1 KMTREFHHPYA
12 AYDIQKTFMDVV
24 YQVLEN
30 EGVGILES
38 PTGTVSERTIPCLMS
53 PGKSLSLICGSLTWL
68 RDHKKKALQK
78 ALDEHMHGN
87 YLLTT
92 RSVYTDI
99 EDEPDWV
106 IEQARARKCRQLL
119 ELRDDMETR
128 LEKIRLKE
136 KKQYDRYL
144 RGESTLKKRKIAAH
158 LTKGDGESDHD
169 EEQFVLDEYDSDHV
183 DSGSGNHSKD
193 KSLYSAE
200 TLALLNELGMGP
212 IDLKKDE
219 EEKYLEIEDEVK
231 IFYSSRTHSQLT
243 QFINELRLPK
253 FPSSSAITEKQISN
267 DQRTENKLTN
277 VENVKHVT
285 LGSRK
290 NLCIHPK
297 ISQLG
302 SLTSINERCID
313 LQSSSRA
320 KADRCM
326 FLPNQ
331 ESQPLVHSFRDHSLA
346 TIRDIE
352 DMNSLGKEIGI
363 CPYYASRAAIKP
375 AEIVTLPYPLL
386 LQKSAR
392 EALGID
398 LKGQV
403 VIIDEAHNL
412 MDAISNINSVQISL
426 TQLKRARE
434 QLGIYLMKFRNRL
447 KGKNRV
453 YIAQFLRVIDS
464 LSGYLASK
472 FTEPVSFDF
481 FFKNEE
487 FNEFITL
494 KMFFIHVHEIYND
507 VVDFVHVREQKN
519 DGTISEKDL
528 LSGKGID
535 QINFF
540 KLIHYLQENKI
551 AQKVEGY
558 AKHVEEDSRTSRAGK
573 PSASAPLVSKS
584 EQSSSVIHPLTSLL
598 FALTHPQ
605 KEGRLFY
612 AKLPPDNIILRFLL
626 LDPSHQFQEVISSA
640 RAVILAGGT
649 MSPMSDYTLH
659 LFPYLKDNRIT
670 TLSCGH
676 VIPKANQLAWTL
688 STGPSGREFEFTFGR
703 RGDDNMIDDLGRAV
717 LKICHVVPDG
727 VVVFFPSYNYLKS
740 ILARWSSS
748 CEDDG
753 RSILQHL
760 EVRKR
765 VFQERKDVSVD
776 KILQDYAQAI
786 DSSKGGLL
794 LSVVGGKMSEGIN
807 FSDALGRCVIIV
819 GLPFPN
825 INSAEWKAKIE
836 FVEEAYI
843 ERLKT
848 ESISDENNF
857 EERSVRQ
864 DQETIF
870 KKKAK
875 DVSRDFYENTC
886 MRAVN
891 QSIGRAIRHKG
902 DYAAIVMV
910 DKRYKSERIK
920 SKLPG
925 WIKEGLVVDAGDKS
939 FTALLE
945 SLTKF
950 FLGKIAPP

>member
-1 KMTREFHHPYA
+1 MTREFHHPYA

-38 PTGTVSERTIPCLMS
+38 PTGT
-53 PGKSLSLICGSLTWL
+53 GKSLSLICGSLTWL
-68 RDHKKKALQK
+68 RDHKEKALQK
-78 ALDEHMHGN
+78 ALDEHIN
-87 YLLTT
+87 
-92 RSVYTDI
+92 DI

-119 ELRDDMETR
+119 ELRDDMEAR

-136 KKQYDRYL
+136 KKQHVRYL
-144 RGESTLKKRKIAAH
+144 RGESTFKKRKTAAH
-158 LTKGDGESDHD
+158 LAKENSDPDYD

-183 DSGSGNHSKD
+183 ESGSGNNSKGKTQYSQRSLG

-212 IDLKKDE
+212 IDSKNDD
-219 EEKYLEIEDEVK
+219 EEKYSEIKDEVK

-253 FPSSSAITEKQISN
+253 FPSSSAMTEKQISN
-267 DQRTENKLTN
+267 DQNNDNRPAK

-297 ISQLG
+297 ISKLS

-313 LQSSSRA
+313 LQSSSIA
-320 KADRCM
+320 KADKCI
-326 FLPNQ
+326 FLPNH
-331 ESQPLVHSFRDHSLA
+331 ESQPLVHSFRDHALA
-346 TIRDIE
+346 KIRDIE

-412 MDAISNINSVQISL
+412 MDAISNINNVQISL

-464 LSGYLASK
+464 LSGYLATK
-472 FTEPVSFDF
+472 FTEP
-481 FFKNEE
+481 
-487 FNEFITL
+487 
-494 KMFFIHVHEIYND
+494 
-507 VVDFVHVREQKN
+507 KN

-558 AKHVEEDSRTSRAGK
+558 AKHVEEDSRTSRVGE
-573 PSASAPLVSKS
+573 SLASAPLVSKP
-584 EQSSSVIHPLTSLL
+584 EQSGSVIHQLTSLL

-612 AKLPPDNIILRFLL
+612 TKLPPNNIILRFLL

-659 LFPYLKDNRIT
+659 LFPYLKNNRIT

-676 VIPKANQLAWTL
+676 VIPKSNQLAWTL

-717 LKICHVVPDG
+717 LKICHTVPDG

-740 ILARWSSS
+740 ILIRWSNS
-748 CEDDG
+748 CRDNG
-753 RSILQHL
+753 KSILQQL
-760 EVRKR
+760 EVKKR
-765 VFQERKDVSVD
+765 VFQERKDESVD

-786 DSSKGGLL
+786 DSGKGGLL

-848 ESISDENNF
+848 ENISDENNP

-864 DQETIF
+864 DQEIIF

-939 FTALLE
+939 FAALIE

-950 FLGKIAPP
+950 FLGKIAPSC